1 MALFFLLQFNISE
14 FSSHVMLSLRFYI
27 SVSLKMSVELL
38 QSMFSNELLELS
50 EMSNRKVKN
59 CEEPIFNIVPV
70 ISAYFIDILDPPQRK
85 VFLDMHGTSIFWL
98 HKRIPMCSA

>member
-1 MALFFLLQFNISE
+1 
-14 FSSHVMLSLRFYI
+14 MLSLRFYI